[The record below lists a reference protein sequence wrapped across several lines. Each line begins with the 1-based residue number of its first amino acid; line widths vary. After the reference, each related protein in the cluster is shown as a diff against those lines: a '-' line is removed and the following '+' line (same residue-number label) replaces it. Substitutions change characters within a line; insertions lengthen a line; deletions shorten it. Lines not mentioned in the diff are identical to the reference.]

1 MDKDR
6 LLEEG
11 NLEKKI
17 INLLKISHG
26 KAIRE
31 NKVENS
37 QPQNIVLIEQKS
49 SWSDDF
55 QALIISEPDLKVS
68 RKSKRLREIIFNVV
82 KIMS

>member
-1 MDKDR
+1 MGKDR

-11 NLEKKI
+11 NLEKKFI
-17 INLLKISHG
+17 HLLKNSKE

-31 NKVENS
+31 NKVEKS

-55 QALIISEPDLKVS
+55 QSLVISEPDLKVS
-68 RKSKRLREIIFNVV
+68 R
-82 KIMS
+82 